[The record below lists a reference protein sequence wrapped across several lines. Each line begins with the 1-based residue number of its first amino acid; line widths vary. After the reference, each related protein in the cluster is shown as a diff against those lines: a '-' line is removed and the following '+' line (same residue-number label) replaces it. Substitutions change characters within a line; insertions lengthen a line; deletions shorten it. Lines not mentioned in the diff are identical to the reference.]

1 MNQQRPYASG
11 TMLVMVG
18 TKRGLF
24 ILSSRDRE
32 RWEISTPT
40 LKGHRIFYATLDQR
54 SGCRLF
60 TADNNDFFGS
70 YVRYSDDFGQ
80 TWQEPERGIQFPE
93 ESGLALAN
101 IWTIVPG
108 RASEPETVYC
118 GVDPASLWVSHDR
131 GATWEQNAALA
142 NHPTREHWNPGAG
155 GLC

>member
-60 TADNNDFFGS
+60 AADNGDFFGS
-70 YVRYSDDFGQ
+70 FVRYSDDFGK
-80 TWQEPERGIQFPE
+80 TWHEPGQGIQFPQDSSQKLNNIWVIE
-93 ESGLALAN
+93 PGRQNESG
-101 IWTIVPG
+101 V
-108 RASEPETVYC
+108 VYA
-118 GVDPASLWVSHDR
+118 GVDPASLWVSTDN
-131 GATWEQNAALA
+131 GMTWGLNTGLA
-142 NHPTREHWNPGAG
+142 
-155 GLC
+155 

>member
-54 SGCRLF
+54 SG
-60 TADNNDFFGS
+60 
-70 YVRYSDDFGQ
+70 
-80 TWQEPERGIQFPE
+80 
-93 ESGLALAN
+93 
-101 IWTIVPG
+101 
-108 RASEPETVYC
+108 
-118 GVDPASLWVSHDR
+118 
-131 GATWEQNAALA
+131 
-142 NHPTREHWNPGAG
+142 
-155 GLC
+155 

>member
-60 TADNNDFFGS
+60 AADNNDFFGS
-70 YVRYSDDFGQ
+70 FVRYSDDFGQ
-80 TWQEPERGIQFPE
+80 TWQEPEKGIQFAE
-93 ESGLALAN
+93 GSGYKLQN
-101 IWTIVPG
+101 I
-108 RASEPETVYC
+108 
-118 GVDPASLWVSHDR
+118 
-131 GATWEQNAALA
+131 
-142 NHPTREHWNPGAG
+142 
-155 GLC
+155 